1 MMTSFEDF
9 TDSGS
14 VALLESIKQ
23 EQRDLPA
30 ISAQVR
36 GLAAAL
42 SSAPAPSFARL
53 QGDWKLAFVS
63 SEQGFSL
70 IGTGLHKVF
79 GTRMEELFVT
89 FSGRRKARLI
99 ETTEVLRV
107 IGPFPNVKN
116 VLSGTIAFKEAGGGA
131 AAIAAETGASL
142 LTLTYSSMIEGTG
155 RVLDGKE
162 NERVAAFWVRHL
174 DERALVLE
182 AAKASGSGKYDG
194 ASDIAAGELLVFEK
208 EPDLA
213 AEFVRLRIDVKE

>member
-155 RVLDGKE
+155 RVSESRPSRRRNRRRRAINDGGPSGSH
-162 NERVAAFWVRHL
+162 AAPAWPEFDMQRSRSAS
-174 DERALVLE
+174 RALVRCRP
-182 AAKASGSGKYDG
+182 AAA
-194 ASDIAAGELLVFEK
+194 
-208 EPDLA
+208 
-213 AEFVRLRIDVKE
+213 

>member
-9 TDSGS
+9 TDSGG

-23 EQRDLPA
+23 EQRDLAA

-116 VLSGTIAFKEAGGGA
+116 VLSGSIAFGKEAGGGA

-142 LTLTYSSMIEGTG
+142 LTLTYGSMIDGTG
-155 RVLDGKE
+155 KVSESRPSRRRTRRRHAINDGGP
-162 NERVAAFWVRHL
+162 
-174 DERALVLE
+174 
-182 AAKASGSGKYDG
+182 SGSH
-194 ASDIAAGELLVFEK
+194 AAPAWPE
-208 EPDLA
+208 
-213 AEFVRLRIDVKE
+213 